1 MKKFFV
7 NVTST
12 ALTLAVLVLLLTST
26 AQAAKL
32 KICINGNC
40 NDGTTQQ
47 TNKRITATSGDAL
60 EIITYGEMITT
71 GIGPQGQS
79 QFVVKYAGQRYK
91 NIRGRIFSC
100 EVNRQ
105 ATDFTCHS
113 WPVLRNN

>member
-12 ALTLAVLVLLLTST
+12 ALTLAVLILLLTST

-79 QFVVKYAGQRYK
+79 QFVVKYARDIK
-91 NIRGRIFSC
+91 TSGRIFSC
-100 EVNRQ
+100 EVNFAQILLTVR
-105 ATDFTCHS
+105 S
-113 WPVLRNN
+113 VLRSN